1 MDKRRSDVLPALR
14 PSYAACRGARQK
26 IVVIVNF
33 RKNNKNRL
41 ECPGWFIFKQEG
53 KKPVYT
59 KSESGVTDG
68 RHYFE
73 DLLVSE
79 RLKIEFFLGV

>member
-26 IVVIVNF
+26 IVVILTF

-41 ECPGWFIFKQEG
+41 ECPGWLIIQAGG
-53 KKPVYT
+53 KKNLCIQRVSPV
-59 KSESGVTDG
+59 
-68 RHYFE
+68 
-73 DLLVSE
+73 
-79 RLKIEFFLGV
+79 